1 MTTELHAS
9 AMKRKPEDDAVFIP
23 HSYALLN
30 TADRVACL
38 VIDGVGVNDKA
49 RENLVCAREIIDRIL
64 DGRLAEGSDHMALMA
79 DLSRIGRNEA
89 G

>member
-1 MTTELHAS
+1 MT
-9 AMKRKPEDDAVFIP
+9 DDPAFIP

-38 VIDGVGVNDKA
+38 VIDGVGVNPVA

-64 DGRLAEGSDHMALMA
+64 DGRLTEGSDHMTLMA
-79 DLSRIGRNEA
+79 DLSRIGRDD
-89 G
+89 